1 MHDLYLQRVCL
12 YFLQE
17 HSLAYKVKKKRT
29 HKLVPNIALKVSKK
43 IGITLRISMTIIYRR
58 YNLRHRMGL
67 DYSTKLQMTESPL
80 DNLLP
85 LIKITNCFRSHN
97 KS

>member
-17 HSLAYKVKKKRT
+17 HSLAYKVKKKKRT

-58 YNLRHRMGL
+58 YNLRHQMVL
-67 DYSTKLQMTESPL
+67 VYSTKLQMSECSFGYSVT
-80 DNLLP
+80 
-85 LIKITNCFRSHN
+85 TN
-97 KS
+97 